1 MILGNHELFKE
12 GKQILMEKADDIHH
26 QDMKK
31 KALAKGIKNMY
42 QKRLISGRLTV

>member
-12 GKQILMEKADDIHH
+12 GKQRLMEKAYDMHN
-26 QDMKK
+26 QDQKK